1 MTIRNLFDQKET
13 QETIERIE
21 KLTSESIGNWGK
33 MDVSQMMAHC
43 NVAYEI
49 VYTDKHPKPGAFG
62 RFMARLFAKN
72 TVIGENKPYKR
83 NIPTAPIFKI
93 TEPKD
98 FEVEKKRLIDHLK
111 KTQELGA
118 SHFNGLK
125 NPAFGDL
132 TDRQWNTLFSKHL
145 DHHLQQFGV

>member
-13 QETIERIE
+13 QETIDRINNL
-21 KLTSESIGNWGK
+21 KPDTQHLWGK
-33 MDVSQMMAHC
+33 MDVAQMMAHC

-49 VYTDKHPKPGAFG
+49 VYTDKHPKPGAF
-62 RFMARLFAKN
+62 ARLMVKLFAKN
-72 TVIGENKPYKR
+72 VVIGDKPYKK
-83 NIPTAPIFKI
+83 NIPTSPIFKM

-98 FEVEKKRLIDHLK
+98 FEVEKKRLIDHLN

-118 SHFNGLK
+118 SHFNGLD

-132 TDRQWNTLFSKHL
+132 TDKQWNTLFSKHL
-145 DHHLQQFGV
+145 DHHLRQFGE